1 MCVTWGVNSVTPR
14 SSLNLNEYERIVFSF
29 YCFNPTDILLAFA
42 HFAIFTIQFYFIFL
56 DRQMIGACKMSFRE
70 PGKSDFSPI
79 TTSGVL
85 TKQILISKGIRYH
98 DNTKT
103 YDTFRYTRPKV
114 FLLLQNLQIQ

>member
-1 MCVTWGVNSVTPR
+1 
-14 SSLNLNEYERIVFSF
+14 
-29 YCFNPTDILLAFA
+29 
-42 HFAIFTIQFYFIFL
+42 
-56 DRQMIGACKMSFRE
+56 MIGACKMSFRE

-103 YDTFRYTRPKV
+103 YDTFRYEKTKSLPRGAGTGGAGGAIAPPI
-114 FLLLQNLQIQ
+114 FLEIFEIAAFNPPNISKSKEGTAPESH